1 VNRVTGGVR
10 VGVGVR
16 VEGVVDA
23 LRDRIN
29 AIVEGQAVQIYLAA
43 RERWPVR
50 TGRSRSQIFVEDVSA
65 GPVIAHRVGNT
76 SPYAR
81 FIRSTKLGEKARA
94 VRMRFVLTRE
104 LGDPVRAARRALPGL
119 VAPVV
124 RELLEGG
131 DG

>member
-1 VNRVTGGVR
+1 MNRVTGGVR

-16 VEGVVDA
+16 VGSVVDA
-23 LRDRIN
+23 LRDRVN

-50 TGRSRSQIFVEDVSA
+50 TGRSRNQIFVEDVSA